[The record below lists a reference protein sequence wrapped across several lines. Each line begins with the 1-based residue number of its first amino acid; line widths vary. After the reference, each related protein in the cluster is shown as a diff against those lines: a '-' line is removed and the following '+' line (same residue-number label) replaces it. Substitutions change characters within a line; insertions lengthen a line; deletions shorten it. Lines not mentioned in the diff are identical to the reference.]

1 MGLFMS
7 KFLFLFIIISKLVLF
22 SKDVLVFA
30 PLPILNKKDVYEDFY
45 PMIKLL
51 EKKLNKKIVFF
62 YSENYENIL
71 EEFKKSQIDL
81 AYLGP
86 LPYLKLQ
93 EQCEFLEPLVF
104 FKNEND
110 SKFYTCSLVKF
121 TKSENIK
128 KVALTQPLSTCGYLA
143 VNSLLNNKLQD
154 YKYKYLGKHDE
165 VALSIIKGEYDIGGV
180 KTSIVKD
187 YYHLGLEEISRT
199 DNLPGFTLVGNSKT
213 LSKNELNEL
222 QNILLNINKQEY
234 STWGK
239 EIKYGMEKVFD
250 EDYDEL
256 RKMFKNLDIPK
267 KDNFNDK

>member
-86 LPYLKLQ
+86 LP
-93 EQCEFLEPLVF
+93 
-104 FKNEND
+104 
-110 SKFYTCSLVKF
+110 
-121 TKSENIK
+121 
-128 KVALTQPLSTCGYLA
+128 
-143 VNSLLNNKLQD
+143 
-154 YKYKYLGKHDE
+154 
-165 VALSIIKGEYDIGGV
+165 
-180 KTSIVKD
+180 
-187 YYHLGLEEISRT
+187 
-199 DNLPGFTLVGNSKT
+199 
-213 LSKNELNEL
+213 
-222 QNILLNINKQEY
+222 
-234 STWGK
+234 
-239 EIKYGMEKVFD
+239 
-250 EDYDEL
+250 
-256 RKMFKNLDIPK
+256 
-267 KDNFNDK
+267 

>member
-1 MGLFMS
+1 M
-7 KFLFLFIIISKLVLF
+7 
-22 SKDVLVFA
+22 
-30 PLPILNKKDVYEDFY
+30 
-45 PMIKLL
+45 
-51 EKKLNKKIVFF
+51 
-62 YSENYENIL
+62 
-71 EEFKKSQIDL
+71 
-81 AYLGP
+81 
-86 LPYLKLQ
+86 
-93 EQCEFLEPLVF
+93 
-104 FKNEND
+104 
-110 SKFYTCSLVKF
+110 VKF
-121 TKSENIK
+121 IKSENIK